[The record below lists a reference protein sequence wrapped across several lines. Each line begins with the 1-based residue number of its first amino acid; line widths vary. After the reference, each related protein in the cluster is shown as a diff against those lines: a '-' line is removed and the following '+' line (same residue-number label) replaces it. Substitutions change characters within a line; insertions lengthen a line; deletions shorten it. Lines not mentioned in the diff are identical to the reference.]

1 VRILSQETEKLNLE
15 NHYWLSSKLLE
26 KLGMMAPNLLEL
38 SLRRMNNISN
48 AGFAEIFKP
57 MKSLVSVDFSDC
69 TNLYSSAVQLLI

>member
-1 VRILSQETEKLNLE
+1 
-15 NHYWLSSKLLE
+15 
-26 KLGMMAPNLLEL
+26 MMAPNLLEL